1 VSAPAS
7 TAGWRRYAELTTSL
21 AVTDFKLRY
30 YGNFLGYF
38 WSLLKPLMLFG
49 VVYIAFTE
57 ILKIGNG
64 IPHYAGFL
72 VTALVLFGYFSEVT
86 GESVPSL
93 VNNEAL
99 LRKLPMPVTV
109 IPLGIALRAL
119 FSLALNLVA
128 VFVILRIDHVAIT
141 WTWLELPVLVLA
153 LVLLTTG
160 ISAIL
165 ATLFV
170 PFRDTS
176 QIWEVVSQ
184 VLFWGSGVIYP
195 IEKVPDHLREWF
207 LLNPLAAILAQM
219 HHAVID
225 NSAPTVTQATPHTVM
240 LLIPL
245 AIILGAI
252 PAAALVYRRVGSRL
266 VEQL

>member
-1 VSAPAS
+1 MN
-7 TAGWRRYAELTTSL
+7 WRRYRNLTTSL

-38 WSLLKPLMLFG
+38 WSLLKPLLLFF
-49 VVYIAFTE
+49 VIYFAFTE
-57 ILKIGNG
+57 ILDIGDG

-72 VTALVLFGYFSEVT
+72 VTALVLFGYFGEVT

-99 LRKLPMPVTV
+99 LRKLPMPITV

-119 FSLALNLVA
+119 FSLVLNLVA
-128 VFVILRIDHVAIT
+128 VFVILRVDDVAIT
-141 WTWLELPVLVLA
+141 GSWIQLPVLVLA

-160 ISAIL
+160 VSAIL
-165 ATLFV
+165 SMLFV
-170 PFRDTS
+170 SFRDTS
-176 QIWEVVSQ
+176 QIWEVISQ
-184 VLFWGSGVIYP
+184 MLFWGSGVIYP
-195 IEKVPDHLREWF
+195 IEKVPPDFREWF
-207 LLNPLAAILAQM
+207 LLNPLAAILTQM

-225 NSAPTVTQATPHTVM
+225 NSAPTVTEATPHPVM

-245 AIILGAI
+245 AIVLGAI
-252 PAAALVYRRVGSRL
+252 PMAALVYRRVGPRL